1 MEDKPLRLK
10 LRRRIDMEW
19 YWMILLSAVV
29 IIHFFY
35 LGAIVNKL
43 KILTN
48 QGEFIAKKHGG

>member
-1 MEDKPLRLK
+1 
-10 LRRRIDMEW
+10 MEW

-35 LGAIVNKL
+35 LGAIVKKL
-43 KILTN
+43 TILTN

>member
-1 MEDKPLRLK
+1 
-10 LRRRIDMEW
+10 MEW